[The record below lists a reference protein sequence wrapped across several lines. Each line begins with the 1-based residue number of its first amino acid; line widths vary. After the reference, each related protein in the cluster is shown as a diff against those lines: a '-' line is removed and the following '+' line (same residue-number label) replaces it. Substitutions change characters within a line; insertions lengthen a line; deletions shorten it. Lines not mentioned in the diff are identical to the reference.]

1 MSATHTSANTS
12 SSALTRQGLTGHFWW
27 VGILTVLAAVVM
39 NTLVTLAAH
48 VLFTVAPT
56 FAPLQFVSVIPATG
70 VAVTGALIVL
80 AVIRQR
86 SQHPVRLF
94 GRIAAAVL
102 LISVIPG
109 LLLLVLQLYPGTTL
123 PEVGALLLMHL
134 ATALLCVSMAPRL
147 LANERRDLERKA

>member
-1 MSATHTSANTS
+1 MSATHTSPNTA

-39 NTLVTLAAH
+39 NTLITLAAH
-48 VLFTVAPT
+48 ALFTVAPT

-80 AVIRQR
+80 AVISQR

-109 LLLLVLQLYPGTTL
+109 LLLPVLQLYPGTTL
-123 PEVGALLLMHL
+123 PEVGTLLLMHL

-147 LANERRDLERKA
+147 LAA